1 MKVNKN
7 KRHFIV
13 SNNERVSI
21 KIDDVQV
28 ESNKNHLDGII
39 KEASPEVNICLLL
52 HLIRIKEVL
61 YFRWN
66 EHHSRAY
73 FETLMIRLLFPKCG

>member
-13 SNNERVSI
+13 SNNEHVSI

-39 KEASPEVNICLLL
+39 KEASPEVNYLSVIAPCKTQGSF
-52 HLIRIKEVL
+52 IFQME
-61 YFRWN
+61 
-66 EHHSRAY
+66 
-73 FETLMIRLLFPKCG
+73 

>member
-13 SNNERVSI
+13 SNNEHVSI

-39 KEASPEVNICLLL
+39 KEASPEVNYLSVIAPYKNQGGF
-52 HLIRIKEVL
+52 IFQME
-61 YFRWN
+61 
-66 EHHSRAY
+66 
-73 FETLMIRLLFPKCG
+73 

>member
-13 SNNERVSI
+13 SNNEHVSI

-39 KEASPEVNICLLL
+39 KEASPELNYLSGIAPYKNQGSFIFQMEWAPFKSL
-52 HLIRIKEVL
+52 
-61 YFRWN
+61 FWN
-66 EHHSRAY
+66 
-73 FETLMIRLLFPKCG
+73 TND